1 MPSLSG
7 LLSPPPLGGGRLAP
21 TLTGRDPYSLVKV
34 LFVSDTMILW
44 YQSISQGVFQKKFL
58 ANLGRGENEEKTGRK
73 RGENEYDLTLHSW
86 HPDIVGIHT
95 LGRG

>member
-44 YQSISQGVFQKKFL
+44 YQSISQGVFQKNFWPTWGGEKT
-58 ANLGRGENEEKTGRK
+58 RRKQGENGEKT
-73 RGENEYDLTLHSW
+73 SM
-86 HPDIVGIHT
+86 I
-95 LGRG
+95 

>member
-44 YQSISQGVFQKKFL
+44 YQSISQGGFL
-58 ANLGRGENEEKTGRK
+58 IFF
-73 RGENEYDLTLHSW
+73 W
-86 HPDIVGIHT
+86 CVGWCVGVSLFDT
-95 LGRG
+95 KVP